1 MATSVAMFL
10 DYSKHKVARNPID
23 IPQILCVEPSYGIT
37 IMRRSWV
44 CGRDRSHA
52 PVKSVQGKELSPMAE
67 EGQIV
72 RGINWRQTFPFTNI
86 FRAFRVAI
94 HLSKLALGLALL
106 LCIYCGGRLMDSVW
120 PATARAIPGEVYS
133 YEAFRTGQMDISL
146 PAWREQRRAEIQQDY
161 ARMLVQYG
169 VDKTDEQA
177 MDDARARHKLGELTD
192 AINNQR
198 QLDVDKINTDFAEQ
212 KRAAPDEATRD
223 QVDKAHYE
231 AVLAAYAQA
240 AAQREEARAIEGQGL
255 FISFFQYEIHEVNAV
270 VMNVLRNTWLAPGG
284 VTDHVYNFFAIGP
297 IWLVWHHTVFF
308 ILFAV
313 WFLICWALFGGA
325 ISRIA
330 AVHVARDEKISVRQ
344 AMKFAVGK
352 LLSFASAP
360 VIPILIVIVVGLL
373 VALVSLIGNVPFLG
387 PIIIGAMFVLA
398 LLAGFVMT
406 LVVLGTAGGFNLMYP
421 TIAVEGSDSF
431 DAISR
436 SFSYVYARPWRML
449 FYTAVAVG
457 YGAATY
463 LFIHLFIWLML
474 VLTHHFV
481 NMGLFTMA
489 GNGRDLLS
497 VMWPSPSITGRL
509 SYSADYSALTSGQ
522 KIGGLL
528 INCWVMLLVAF
539 LGAYAISLYFS
550 ANTIIYFLMRGEVD
564 STEMDDVYL
573 EQSEDDL
580 ETAPAAVVT
589 ATEVVKVTLES
600 APTGSMPV
608 PPVPP
613 PSPPPPPI
621 TST

>member
-1 MATSVAMFL
+1 
-10 DYSKHKVARNPID
+10 
-23 IPQILCVEPSYGIT
+23 
-37 IMRRSWV
+37 
-44 CGRDRSHA
+44 
-52 PVKSVQGKELSPMAE
+52 MAE
-67 EGQIV
+67 EGQVV
-72 RGINWRQTFPFTNI
+72 RGINWRQTLPFTNI
-86 FRAFRVAI
+86 FRSFRVAI

-106 LCIYCGGRLMDSVW
+106 LCIYCGGRILDSVW
-120 PATARAIPGEVYS
+120 PATARAIPGEIYS
-133 YEAFRTGQMDISL
+133 YEQFRSGKLDISL

-161 ARMLVQYG
+161 SRMLVQYG

-177 MDDARARHKLGELTD
+177 MDDARERHKLGELID
-192 AINNQR
+192 AIDNQR
-198 QLDVDKINTDFAEQ
+198 QLDVDKINSDYDTQ
-212 KRAAPDEATRD
+212 KRAAPDDATRA
-223 QVDKAHYE
+223 QLEKARTD
-231 AVLAAYAQA
+231 AVLAAFAQA
-240 AAQREEARAIEGQGL
+240 AAQRQEARAIEGQGL
-255 FISFFQYEIHEVNAV
+255 FVSFFQYEIHEVNEV
-270 VMNVLRNTWLAPGG
+270 VMNVLRNDWLAPSG
-284 VTDHVYNFFAIGP
+284 VADHVYNFFAVGP

-313 WFLICWALFGGA
+313 WYLICWALFGGA

-344 AMKFAVGK
+344 AMRFAVGK

-373 VALVSLIGNVPFLG
+373 VALVALIGNVPFLG
-387 PIIIGAMFVLA
+387 PIIIGAIFILA

-406 LVVLGTAGGFNLMYP
+406 LVVLGTVGGFNLMYP

-481 NMGLFTMA
+481 SMGMFTA
-489 GNGRDLLS
+489 ASNGRELLS

-509 SYSADYSALTSGQ
+509 SYTADYSALNSGQ
-522 KIGGLL
+522 KVGALF

-580 ETAPAAVVT
+580 EGPSAVVT
-589 ATEVVKVTLES
+589 ATEIKVTVEAPPPS
-600 APTGSMPV
+600 AI
-608 PPVPP
+608 
-613 PSPPPPPI
+613 PSPPPISPPPPAPPGPMGDGR
-621 TST
+621 